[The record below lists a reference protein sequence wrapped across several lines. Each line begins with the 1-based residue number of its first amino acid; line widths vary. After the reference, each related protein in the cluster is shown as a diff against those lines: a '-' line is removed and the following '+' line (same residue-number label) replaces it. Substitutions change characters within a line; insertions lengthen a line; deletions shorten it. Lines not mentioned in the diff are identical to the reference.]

1 MLEEFATLDH
11 INVLPLI
18 WTTIEPGR
26 FTIVSPW
33 AEKGTLTSYIDNM
46 RGRLT
51 DVQILTLVRVSTLT
65 LFARVECSS
74 L

>member
-26 FTIVSPW
+26 FTMVSPW
-33 AEKGTLTSYIDNM
+33 TEKGTLTSYIDGM
-46 RGRLT
+46 HGRLT
-51 DVQILTLVRVSTLT
+51 VVGVLGLVRVSTLT
-65 LFARVECSS
+65 SFTRVEHR